1 MKDFIMNDIRSFDC
15 PLESKLIDTRQKEK
29 VPKYEDYWKFTHS
42 WTRRYQQYMYVY
54 LAGSI
59 YDLQYVFLT
68 VVFQLG
74 GKCWEKWQGRSYM

>member
-1 MKDFIMNDIRSFDC
+1 MKDSIMNDIRPLDF
-15 PLESKLIDTRQKEK
+15 PLESIEYYKTESTNIMTIKNSLNS
-29 VPKYEDYWKFTHS
+29 S
-42 WTRRYQQYMYVY
+42 WTMRYQRYVY

-74 GKCWEKWQGRSYM
+74 GKCWEKWQSRS